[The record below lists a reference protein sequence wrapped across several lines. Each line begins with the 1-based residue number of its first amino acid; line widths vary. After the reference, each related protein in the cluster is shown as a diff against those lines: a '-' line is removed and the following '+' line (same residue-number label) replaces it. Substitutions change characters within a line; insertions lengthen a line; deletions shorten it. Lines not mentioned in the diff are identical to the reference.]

1 MNDSKNSS
9 PIVVIVIICAALLLL
24 CMAVPIGAGAIM
36 YFRFQHEAQA
46 AQAAAMAAE
55 RDALAAQ
62 QAALAAQAEA
72 SRQAAEQ
79 MRLANEQMAKALA
92 VPPQLSPPGIG
103 ELPLETR
110 KLIYQQLKQAQSQL
124 AELEKLATDDP
135 ALAEAFAAAKTQQ
148 PAILEQAMRAMN
160 ISREQLDAIMA
171 EGDKEKW

>member
-1 MNDSKNSS
+1 MSDSKNSS

-92 VPPQLSPPGIG
+92 VPPPGAPPTG
-103 ELPLETR
+103 ELPLASR
-110 KLIYQQLKQAQSQL
+110 KLIYQQLKQATVSL
-124 AELEKLATDDP
+124 AEMEKLAADDP

-171 EGDKEKW
+171 EGDKEMW